1 MSGIL
6 SINQTFLLLPNQSL
20 SIEYKQLS
28 CVSNMKM
35 WLIIYFITTRFVENY
50 LFMHIIFLFQWI
62 MTVFFYPYWRRIRN
76 IMGSNWLYIN
86 ELDLDRYSLMI
97 IVLKKEMKLIFV
109 YVYIAFLYT
118 WLQLVNSN
126 YMVTYFNFLRWLI
139 EASLFPQILI
149 MTLPCY
155 FVCMEHFFDLYHA
168 FYVPIIII
176 KFPLFILMRYAE
188 VQSNSFINELQ
199 MLFFNGSCYFSL
211 K

>member
-28 CVSNMKM
+28 CVSYMKI
-35 WLIIYFITTRFVENY
+35 WLILHFITTHFAESC
-50 LFMHIIFLFQWI
+50 LFMHIFFPFQLI
-62 MTVFFYPYWRRIRN
+62 MTLFFYPYWRRMRN
-76 IMGSNWLYIN
+76 IMDSNWLYIYDFN
-86 ELDLDRYSLMI
+86 LDRYSLMI

-118 WLQLVNSN
+118 RLQLVNSN

-139 EASLFPQILI
+139 EASLIPQILI
-149 MTLPCY
+149 ITLPLY

-168 FYVPIIII
+168 FYVPAIIIN
-176 KFPLFILMRYAE
+176 FLC
-188 VQSNSFINELQ
+188 SS
-199 MLFFNGSCYFSL
+199 
-211 K
+211 